1 MFVVLKTRNRWGRS
15 VTIRML
21 LFRYV
26 VDVSFCLFL
35 VCFCY
40 VFYSVYGLYYF
51 SYAQY
56 LFCLW
61 PMFLLIMA
69 NISSNYGLWQRH
81 VTLYV
86 GAFST
91 FYLRQTHVDEYEN
104 HYPHDGGER

>member
-1 MFVVLKTRNRWGRS
+1 
-15 VTIRML
+15 ML
-21 LFRYV
+21 LLRYV

-51 SYAQY
+51 
-56 LFCLW
+56 CLW
-61 PMFLLIMA
+61 PIFLLIMA
-69 NISSNYGLWQRH
+69 NISSDYGLWQRH

-86 GAFST
+86 GAFGT